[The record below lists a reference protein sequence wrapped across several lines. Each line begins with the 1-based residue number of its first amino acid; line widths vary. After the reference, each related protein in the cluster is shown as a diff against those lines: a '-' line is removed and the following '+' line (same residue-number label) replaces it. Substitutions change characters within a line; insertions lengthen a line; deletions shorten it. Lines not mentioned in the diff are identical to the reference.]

1 MLPGKSVALNLL
13 SGIRSVTA
21 VVDRIYLGI
30 AYTCGAMFLLLG
42 LFITYQAIVR
52 KFGLFGIMAPGMDQ
66 ISGYVLGFAATWAF
80 SYALRTGSHVRIDL
94 LLPFMPR
101 SVRFVADLA
110 ALAAMGFFAAIVAW
124 RLWVMVLQSY
134 ELGATTNTYPLT
146 PLWIP
151 QMVVSIGFSM
161 LGFTALQMIITNLA
175 EAILP
180 RLQGPADPTHNQWVG
195 PAEVGVADDPSSRN
209 G

>member
-1 MLPGKSVALNLL
+1 
-13 SGIRSVTA
+13 
-21 VVDRIYLGI
+21 
-30 AYTCGAMFLLLG
+30 
-42 LFITYQAIVR
+42 
-52 KFGLFGIMAPGMDQ
+52 MDQ
-66 ISGYVLGFAATWAF
+66 ISGYALGFAATWAF

-110 ALAAMGFFAAIVAW
+110 ALAAMGFFASIVAW

-161 LGFTALQMIITNLA
+161 LALTALQMIITSLA
-175 EAILP
+175 EVILP
-180 RLQGPADPTHNQWVG
+180 RLHVLQVRPTSNG
-195 PAEVGVADDPSSRN
+195 KAGVRAADDPSS
-209 G
+209 GSE

>member
-1 MLPGKSVALNLL
+1 MLPGKSVSLNLL
-13 SGIRSVTA
+13 SGIRSVTS

-42 LFITYQAIVR
+42 VFITYQAIVR
-52 KFGLFGIMAPGMDQ
+52 KLGLFGIMAPGMDQ
-66 ISGYVLGFAATWAF
+66 ISGYALGFAATWAF

-180 RLQGPADPTHNQWVG
+180 RLHVLQVRPTSNG
-195 PAEVGVADDPSSRN
+195 KAGVRAADDPSS
-209 G
+209 GSE